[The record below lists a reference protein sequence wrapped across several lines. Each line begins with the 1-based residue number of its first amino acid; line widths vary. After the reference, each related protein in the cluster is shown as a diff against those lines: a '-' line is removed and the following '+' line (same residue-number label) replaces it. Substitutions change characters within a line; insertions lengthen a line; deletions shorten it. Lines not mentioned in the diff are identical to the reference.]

1 MRAVLPESQ
10 PARPDTLAPAL
21 PTRAKKMLLA
31 RWLSGFSY
39 YASAILT
46 FFGFH
51 RFSSSSGIEKL
62 VFHQDAYRK
71 MFMIRTSIPR
81 VISVNS
87 RH

>member
-46 FFGFH
+46 FSPLPPI
-51 RFSSSSGIEKL
+51 SSSSGIEKL
-62 VFHQDAYRK
+62 VFSSRRLQEDVYDSNLDS
-71 MFMIRTSIPR
+71 TSD
-81 VISVNS
+81 
-87 RH
+87 